1 MIEYITG
8 TLYSCECGYK
18 SVAAANSLAH
28 SKTKKCLHRT
38 MVKKETRFASEED
51 INSTSKEITETYNKF
66 KEIKEQNEYKIKEI
80 KKQSEYTIKKHIEK
94 IEELENTIKRLRS
107 SLGEITPMADND
119 YTQDEGTGI
128 IYFIVDRDLPDRG
141 KIGRTKNTDVKRLKA
156 RYSSFGNPDILCHWS
171 TDIKEDENTLKTL
184 LRDAG
189 CMKTNT
195 EMISNISL
203 AREVFYEFIEM

>member
-1 MIEYITG
+1 MDYVSG
-8 TLYSCECGYK
+8 MLYSCECGYK
-18 SVAAANSLAH
+18 TVSASSSLAH

-38 MVKKETRFASEED
+38 MIKKEMRFVSEADANLPIQDMLYYKIKENEEQNEYK
-51 INSTSKEITETYNKF
+51 IN
-66 KEIKEQNEYKIKEI
+66 EIKEQNEYKIK
-80 KKQSEYTIKKHIEK
+80 KHLEK
-94 IEELENTIKRLRS
+94 IKELENTVKRLRS
-107 SLGEITPMADND
+107 SLEEITPLMDND
-119 YTQDEGTGI
+119 DTQDEGTGI

-171 TDIKEDENTLKTL
+171 TDIQKDENNLKSL
-184 LRDAG
+184 LREAG

-195 EMISNISL
+195 EMIFNVSL